1 MKFCVTSDYHGQY
14 KHEKPSSFEKGDV
27 FLFCGDWTASRN
39 RQLQITET
47 AQFFAWLNTLPFSH
61 KVIIPGNHELLAESD
76 PTLIESLANEHSITY
91 LNESSVTINGI
102 TIYGTPYTPMFYD
115 WAFMRTEKDLALR
128 FENIPLDTNILLTHG
143 PAYSILDKTINRDS
157 VGSQALLDAISL
169 LPNLKYHCFG
179 HIHEA
184 YGIQQL
190 PSYTAINASQLTW
203 QYKLDPQ
210 PIYFEL

>member
-47 AQFFAWLNTLPFSH
+47 AQFFAWLNTLPFDH
-61 KVIIPGNHELLAESD
+61 KIIIPGNHELLAESD
-76 PTLIESLANEHSITY
+76 PQIVTDLAIEHSISY
-91 LNESSVTINGI
+91 LNESSITINSI

-143 PAYSILDKTINRDS
+143 PAYGILDKTNRGDLA
-157 VGSQALLDAISL
+157 GSQALLDAISL
-169 LPNLKYHCFG
+169 LPKLKYHCFG